1 MSAVLVTG
9 GAGYIGSHVT
19 RLLAERGET
28 VVVVDNLSTGFA
40 DAVMGATLIE
50 GNVGDQALMRQVIA
64 EHDIDAVCH
73 FAAHIVVPES
83 VEKPLKYYGNN
94 TANTRALLEVCDEAG
109 VKHFIFSSTA
119 AVYGAPKGGIASED
133 SPLQPINPYGW
144 SKLMSEQMLKD
155 LSHAS
160 SLKHVILRYFNV
172 AGAEPEGRLG
182 QSTPQATHLIK
193 VAAEHVV
200 GQREGLAIFGDDY
213 DTPDG
218 TCVRDYIHVEDL
230 ALAHLAALD
239 YLRQGQPSRTLNC
252 GYGRGHSVKEVLE
265 VVERVAE
272 QALNITQA
280 PRRAGD
286 PATLIAQA
294 DRIVETLDWAPRFDD
309 IEGIVRSALNW
320 ERRLAAERSARP

>member
-19 RLLAERGET
+19 RLLAERGDT

-40 DAVMGATLIE
+40 KAVIGATLIE
-50 GNVGDQALMRQVIA
+50 GNVGDQALMRQVIKD
-64 EHDIDAVCH
+64 HDIDAVCH

-83 VEKPLKYYGNN
+83 VEKPLAYYGNN
-94 TANTRALLEVCDEAG
+94 TANTRALLEVCDQAG

-160 SLKHVILRYFNV
+160 ALKHVILRYFNV

-200 GQREGLAIFGDDY
+200 GQRDGLAIFGEDY

-230 ALAHLAALD
+230 ALAHRAALD

-272 QALNITQA
+272 QPLNITQA

-294 DRIVETLDWAPRFDD
+294 ERIVETLDWAPRHDD
-309 IEGIVRSALNW
+309 IETIVRSAIDW
-320 ERRLAAERSARP
+320 ERRLHSSPS